1 MNIQITQNNL
11 EAARNESGEAVAR
24 EVKNAIEQACGSLT
38 AETLTALNAEQ
49 VTLWAFF
56 ILHDEVM
63 DGGFVQLIHNGY
75 GPFFFRNPFTK
86 AMQLWGIDTIVPI
99 MRHAE
104 KLYRK
109 HGADIEKP
117 CSDEA
122 FMALFEQFPQFD
134 DLDDEFIEEEEN
146 ICQAVGQYVADH
158 LERFV
163 EVIN

>member
-1 MNIQITQNNL
+1 MNIQITRNNL
-11 EAARNESGEAVAR
+11 EAATNESGEAVAR

-38 AETLTALNAEQ
+38 GETLTALNAEQ

-134 DLDDEFIEEEEN
+134 DLDDEFVEEEEN
-146 ICQAVGQYVADH
+146 ICQAVGQYVTDH

-163 EVIN
+163 EVVN

>member
-1 MNIQITQNNL
+1 MNIQITRNNL
-11 EAARNESGEAVAR
+11 EAATNESGEAVAR

-38 AETLTALNAEQ
+38 GETLTALNAEQ

-146 ICQAVGQYVADH
+146 ICQAVGQYVTDH

-163 EVIN
+163 EVVN

>member
-1 MNIQITQNNL
+1 MNIQITRNNL
-11 EAARNESGEAVAR
+11 EAATNESGEAVAR

-38 AETLTALNAEQ
+38 AETLTGLNAEQ

-163 EVIN
+163 EVVN

>member
-1 MNIQITQNNL
+1 MNIQITRNNL
-11 EAARNESGEAVAR
+11 EAATNESGEAVAR

-86 AMQLWGIDTIVPI
+86 AMQVWGIDTIVPI

-134 DLDDEFIEEEEN
+134 DLDDEFVEEEEN

-163 EVIN
+163 EVVN

>member
-1 MNIQITQNNL
+1 MNIQITRNNL
-11 EAARNESGEAVAR
+11 EAATNESGEAVAR

-134 DLDDEFIEEEEN
+134 DLDDEVIEEEEN

-158 LERFV
+158 LEQFV
-163 EVIN
+163 EVVN

>member
-1 MNIQITQNNL
+1 MNIQITRNNL
-11 EAARNESGEAVAR
+11 EAATNESGEAVAR

-38 AETLTALNAEQ
+38 GETLTTLNAEQ

-163 EVIN
+163 EVVN

>member
-1 MNIQITQNNL
+1 MNIQITRNNL
-11 EAARNESGEAVAR
+11 EAATNESGEAVAR
-24 EVKNAIEQACGSLT
+24 EVKNAIEQACGTLT

-163 EVIN
+163 EVVN

>member
-1 MNIQITQNNL
+1 MNIQITRNNL
-11 EAARNESGEAVAR
+11 EAATNESGEAVAR

-38 AETLTALNAEQ
+38 GETLTALNAEQ

-134 DLDDEFIEEEEN
+134 DLDDEFIDEEEN

-163 EVIN
+163 EVVN

>member
-1 MNIQITQNNL
+1 MNIQITRNNL
-11 EAARNESGEAVAR
+11 EAATNESGEAVAR

-49 VTLWAFF
+49 VTLSAFF

-134 DLDDEFIEEEEN
+134 DLDDEFVEEEEN

-163 EVIN
+163 EVVN

>member
-1 MNIQITQNNL
+1 MNIQITRNNL
-11 EAARNESGEAVAR
+11 EAATNESGEAVAR

-86 AMQLWGIDTIVPI
+86 AMQLWGIDAIVPI

-134 DLDDEFIEEEEN
+134 DLDDEFVEEEEN

-163 EVIN
+163 EVVN

>member
-1 MNIQITQNNL
+1 MNIQITRNNL
-11 EAARNESGEAVAR
+11 EAATNESGEAVAR

-86 AMQLWGIDTIVPI
+86 AMQVWGIDTIVPI

-163 EVIN
+163 EVVN

>member
-1 MNIQITQNNL
+1 MNIQITRHNL
-11 EAARNESGEAVAR
+11 EAATNESGEAVAR

-38 AETLTALNAEQ
+38 GETLTALNAEQ

-146 ICQAVGQYVADH
+146 ICQAVGQYVTDH

-163 EVIN
+163 EVVN

>member
-1 MNIQITQNNL
+1 MNIQITRNNL
-11 EAARNESGEAVAR
+11 EAATNESGEAVAR

-146 ICQAVGQYVADH
+146 ICHAVGQYVADH

-163 EVIN
+163 EVVN

>member
-1 MNIQITQNNL
+1 MNIQITRNNL
-11 EAARNESGEAVAR
+11 EAATNESGEAVAR

-86 AMQLWGIDTIVPI
+86 AMQLWGIDAIVPI

-163 EVIN
+163 EVVN

>member
-1 MNIQITQNNL
+1 MNIQITRNNL
-11 EAARNESGEAVAR
+11 EAATNESGEAVAR

-146 ICQAVGQYVADH
+146 ICQAVGQYVTDH

-163 EVIN
+163 EVVN

>member
-1 MNIQITQNNL
+1 
-11 EAARNESGEAVAR
+11 
-24 EVKNAIEQACGSLT
+24 
-38 AETLTALNAEQ
+38 
-49 VTLWAFF
+49 
-56 ILHDEVM
+56 M

-163 EVIN
+163 EVVN

>member
-1 MNIQITQNNL
+1 MNIQITRNNL
-11 EAARNESGEAVAR
+11 EAATNESGEAVAR

-86 AMQLWGIDTIVPI
+86 AMQVWGIDTIVPI

-134 DLDDEFIEEEEN
+134 DPDDEFVEEEEN

-163 EVIN
+163 EVVN

>member
-1 MNIQITQNNL
+1 MNIQITRNNL
-11 EAARNESGEAVAR
+11 EAATNESGEAVAR

-38 AETLTALNAEQ
+38 GEALTALNAEQ

-75 GPFFFRNPFTK
+75 GPFFFRNPFTR

>member
-1 MNIQITQNNL
+1 MNIQITRNNL
-11 EAARNESGEAVAR
+11 EAATNESGEAVAR

-163 EVIN
+163 EVVN

>member
-1 MNIQITQNNL
+1 MNIQITRNNL
-11 EAARNESGEAVAR
+11 EAATNESGEAVAR

-38 AETLTALNAEQ
+38 TETLTALNAEQ

-146 ICQAVGQYVADH
+146 ICQAVGQYVTDH

-163 EVIN
+163 EVVN

>member
-1 MNIQITQNNL
+1 MNIQITRNNL
-11 EAARNESGEAVAR
+11 EAATNESGEAVAR

-56 ILHDEVM
+56 ILHNEVM

-134 DLDDEFIEEEEN
+134 DLDDEFVEKEEN

-163 EVIN
+163 EVVN

>member
-1 MNIQITQNNL
+1 MNIQITRNNL
-11 EAARNESGEAVAR
+11 EAATNESGEAVAR

-86 AMQLWGIDTIVPI
+86 AMQLWGIDAIVPI

-146 ICQAVGQYVADH
+146 ICQAVGQYVTDH

-163 EVIN
+163 EVVN

>member
-1 MNIQITQNNL
+1 MNIQITRNNL
-11 EAARNESGEAVAR
+11 EAATNESGEAVAR

-38 AETLTALNAEQ
+38 VETLTALNAEQ

-134 DLDDEFIEEEEN
+134 DLDDEFVEEEEN

-163 EVIN
+163 EVVN

>member
-1 MNIQITQNNL
+1 MNIQITRNNL
-11 EAARNESGEAVAR
+11 EAATNESGEAVAR

-38 AETLTALNAEQ
+38 VETLTALNAEQ

-163 EVIN
+163 EVVN

>member
-1 MNIQITQNNL
+1 MNIQITRNNL
-11 EAARNESGEAVAR
+11 EAATNESGEAVAR

-38 AETLTALNAEQ
+38 GEALTALNAEQ

>member
-1 MNIQITQNNL
+1 MNIQITRNNL
-11 EAARNESGEAVAR
+11 EAATNESGEAVAR

-134 DLDDEFIEEEEN
+134 DLDDEFVEEEED
-146 ICQAVGQYVADH
+146 ICRAVGQYVCDH
-158 LERFV
+158 LDAFV
-163 EVIN
+163 EVID

>member
-1 MNIQITQNNL
+1 MNIQITRNNL
-11 EAARNESGEAVAR
+11 KAATNESGEAVAR

-163 EVIN
+163 EVVN

>member
-1 MNIQITQNNL
+1 MNIQITRNNL
-11 EAARNESGEAVAR
+11 EAATNESGEAVAR

-86 AMQLWGIDTIVPI
+86 AMQVWGIDAIVPI

-134 DLDDEFIEEEEN
+134 DLDDEFVEEEEN

-163 EVIN
+163 EVVN

>member
-1 MNIQITQNNL
+1 MNIQITRNNL
-11 EAARNESGEAVAR
+11 EAATNVSGEAVAR

-146 ICQAVGQYVADH
+146 ICQAVGQYVTDH

-163 EVIN
+163 EVVN

>member
-1 MNIQITQNNL
+1 MNIQITRNNL
-11 EAARNESGEAVAR
+11 EAATNESGEAVAR

-134 DLDDEFIEEEEN
+134 DLDDEFVEEEEN

-163 EVIN
+163 EVVN